1 MASAGAAHNSPSTA
15 TALRRLFAG
24 ATLIVLAAACVAVAV
39 NRSSYDAPNAL
50 LSGGKGVSITKGA
63 QALAF
68 GDADGFKSSKTAE
81 VTEPLLAKSFAQK
94 TCVLIDHARQRPC
107 RQSL

>member
-1 MASAGAAHNSPSTA
+1 MAYPEMASAGAAHSSSSTA
-15 TALRRLFAG
+15 TVLRRVFAG

-50 LSGGKGVSITKGA
+50 LSEGKGVSITKGA

-81 VTEPLLAKSFAQK
+81 VTKKSPCFPKPLPRGLS
-94 TCVLIDHARQRPC
+94 CH
-107 RQSL
+107 